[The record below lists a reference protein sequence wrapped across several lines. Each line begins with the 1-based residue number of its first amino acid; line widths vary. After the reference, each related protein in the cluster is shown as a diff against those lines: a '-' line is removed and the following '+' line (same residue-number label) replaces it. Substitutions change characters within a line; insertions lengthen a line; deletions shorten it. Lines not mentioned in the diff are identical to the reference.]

1 MNLKKLIAIIAVV
14 GVVIAGIVT
23 LYIYNKAFTANTV
36 FNQQEVFVY
45 IPTNSTYQQAKEIV
59 TPLLKD
65 IDKFDFVAQKRNYS
79 ANVKA
84 GKFLLTKDMTSF
96 DIVRALKRN
105 VPVKL
110 AFNNQETIEKLADR
124 ITKQVEPSRVE
135 LLSAFLNP
143 DFLAANGFNEETI
156 LAMFIPNT
164 YEFYWDTSAKKIAD
178 KMAFEYK
185 KFWNEERLAKAKD
198 KNLTPVQVSIL
209 AAIVHKETAKIDER
223 PRVAGVYLNRL
234 AQNMPLQADPTVI
247 YAMKKNSNDF
257 EQIIK
262 RVYSKDTQGTISP
275 YNTYINLGLPPG
287 PITMP
292 DISAIDAVL
301 NAEKHDYIY
310 FCASVERMGYHDFAS
325 NYEEHKL
332 NAKKYAEW
340 VNKLGINR

>member
-36 FNQQEVFVY
+36 FNQNEVFVY

-59 TPLLKD
+59 APLLKD
-65 IDKFDFVAQKRNYS
+65 IEKFDFVAQKRNY
-79 ANVKA
+79 NTTVKA
-84 GKFLLTKDMTSF
+84 GKFLLKKDMTSF
-96 DIVRALKRN
+96 DIVRALKSN

-110 AFNNQETIEKLADR
+110 AFNNQETLEKLAER
-124 ITKQVEPSRVE
+124 ITTQVEPKKEE

-143 DFLAANGFNEETI
+143 EFLAVNGFNEETI

-164 YEFYWDTSAKKIAD
+164 YEFYWDTSAQKIAE
-178 KMAFEYK
+178 KMASEYK
-185 KFWNEERLAKAKD
+185 KFWNDERMAKAKD
-198 KNLTPVQVSIL
+198 KNLTPVQVAVL
-209 AAIVHKETAKIDER
+209 AAIVHKETAKVDER

-257 EQIIK
+257 EQVIK

-287 PITMP
+287 PIAMP

-301 NAEKHDYIY
+301 NAEKHDYVY

-325 NYEEHKL
+325 NYADHQV
-332 NAKKYAEW
+332 NARKYAEW

>member
-1 MNLKKLIAIIAVV
+1 MNLKKLSAIIAVV
-14 GVVIAGIVT
+14 GVVIAGVVT

-36 FNQQEVFVY
+36 FNQNEVFVY

-59 TPLLKD
+59 APLLKD
-65 IDKFDFVAQKRNYS
+65 IEKFDFVAQKRNYNTS
-79 ANVKA
+79 VKA
-84 GKFLLTKDMTSF
+84 GKFLLKKDMTSF
-96 DIVRALKRN
+96 DVVRALKRN
-105 VPVKL
+105 IPVQL
-110 AFNNQETIEKLADR
+110 AFNNQETIEKLAER
-124 ITKQVEPSRVE
+124 ITKQVEPKKEE

-143 DFLAANGFNEETI
+143 EFLAANGFNEETI

-164 YEFYWDTSAKKIAD
+164 YEFYWDTSAQKIAE
-178 KMAFEYK
+178 KMASEYK
-185 KFWNEERLAKAKD
+185 KFWNEERLVKAKD
-198 KNLTPVQVSIL
+198 KNLTPVEVSVL
-209 AAIVHKETAKIDER
+209 AAIVHKETAKVEER

-325 NYEEHKL
+325 NYTDHQV

>member
-59 TPLLKD
+59 APLLKD
-65 IDKFDFVAQKRNYS
+65 IEKFDFVAQKRNYNT
-79 ANVKA
+79 NVKA
-84 GKFLLTKDMTSF
+84 GKFLLKKDMTSF

-105 VPVKL
+105 IPVKL
-110 AFNNQETIEKLADR
+110 AFNNQETIEKLAER
-124 ITKQVEPSRVE
+124 ITTQVEPKKEE

-143 DFLAANGFNEETI
+143 EFLAANGFNEETI

-164 YEFYWDTSAKKIAD
+164 YEFYWDTSAQKIAD
-178 KMAFEYK
+178 KMASEYK

-198 KNLTPVQVSIL
+198 KNLTPVEVSVL
-209 AAIVHKETAKIDER
+209 AAIVHKETAKVDER

-234 AQNMPLQADPTVI
+234 VQNMPLQADPTVI

-287 PITMP
+287 PIAMP

-325 NYEEHKL
+325 DYATHQI

>member
-1 MNLKKLIAIIAVV
+1 LNLKKLIAIIAVV

-36 FNQQEVFVY
+36 FNQNEVFVY

-59 TPLLKD
+59 APLLKD
-65 IDKFDFVAQKRNYS
+65 IEKFDFVAQKRNY
-79 ANVKA
+79 NTTVKA
-84 GKFLLTKDMTSF
+84 GKFLLKKDMTSF
-96 DIVRALKRN
+96 DIVRALKSN

-110 AFNNQETIEKLADR
+110 AFNNQETLEKLAER
-124 ITKQVEPSRVE
+124 ITTQVEPKKEE

-143 DFLAANGFNEETI
+143 EFLAVNGFNEETI

-164 YEFYWDTSAKKIAD
+164 YEFYWDTSAQKIAE
-178 KMAFEYK
+178 KMASEYK
-185 KFWNEERLAKAKD
+185 KFWNDERMAKAKD
-198 KNLTPVQVSIL
+198 KNLTPVQVAVL
-209 AAIVHKETAKIDER
+209 AAIVHKETAKVDER

-257 EQIIK
+257 EQVIK

-287 PITMP
+287 PIAMP

-301 NAEKHDYIY
+301 NAEKHDYVY

-325 NYEEHKL
+325 NYADHQV
-332 NAKKYAEW
+332 NARKYAEW